1 MRPNRIAL
9 ITVAALLAVGCRP
22 PEAPEEYEE
31 LVGYLFEHAA
41 DEDEAELVAGL
52 DNLSAWLTGEN
63 LELAEAGVTIAE
75 LPASAVAD
83 LAGHN
88 HSTDGLAGVSL
99 VTPSAYGGQTLM
111 EALTQYNFKTIIPDV
126 YLEYDRTFDEG
137 QDCIVDRGCLWAAGS
152 VYSLAD
158 WGLLGEVEAD
168 RRIEYRWV
176 EAEAGWVFL
185 QRWWLTA
192 PSTGSKLDLR
202 ISDQYYIGV
211 NFPLA
216 NGTRRVHASW
226 LTMSMS
232 TGDASE
238 GAANQLI
245 DNWQNDAENLDAW
258 IDENL

>member
-1 MRPNRIAL
+1 MSIWSLSAL
-9 ITVAALLAVGCRP
+9 FALGCRP

-41 DEDEAELVAGL
+41 DEDEDALIAGL
-52 DNLSAWLTGEN
+52 DNLDAWLTGEN
-63 LELAEAGVTIAE
+63 LELAEEGMTITNLAD
-75 LPASAVAD
+75 SAVEV
-83 LAGHN
+83 LAGHQ
-88 HSTDGLAGVSL
+88 HSTADLAGVSL
-99 VTPSAYGGQTLM
+99 STGSAHDGQTLM

-126 YLEYDRTFDEG
+126 YLEYDRAFEEG
-137 QDCIVDRGCLWAAGS
+137 QDCIVDRGCLWAEGE

-168 RRIEYRWV
+168 RRIECRWV
-176 EAEAGWVFL
+176 ETDAGWVFL

-192 PSTGSKLDLR
+192 PSTGSKLDLV

-211 NFPLA
+211 NFPLSS
-216 NGTRRVHASW
+216 GTRRVHASW

-245 DNWQNDAENLDAW
+245 DSWQSDAEGLDAW

>member
-1 MRPNRIAL
+1 MSIWSL
-9 ITVAALLAVGCRP
+9 SALLALGCRP
-22 PEAPEEYEE
+22 PEAPEAYEE

-41 DEDEAELVAGL
+41 DEAEAALIAGL
-52 DNLSAWLTGEN
+52 DNLDAWLTGEN
-63 LELAEAGVTIAE
+63 LEVAEAGVTITNLAD
-75 LPASAVAD
+75 SAVEG
-83 LAGHN
+83 LAGHQ
-88 HSTDGLAGVSL
+88 HSAAGLAGVSL
-99 VTPSAYGGQTLM
+99 STGSAYDGQILM

-126 YLEYDRTFDEG
+126 YLEYDRVFETG
-137 QDCIVDRGCLWAAGS
+137 QDCIVDRDCLWAEGE

-176 EAEAGWVFL
+176 EADAGWVFL

-192 PSTGSKLDLR
+192 PSTGSKLDLV

-211 NFPLA
+211 NFPLSS
-216 NGTRRVHASW
+216 GTRRVHASW
-226 LTMSMS
+226 LTMTMS

-245 DNWQNDAENLDAW
+245 DSWQTDAEELDVW